1 MILYVTHIFLNSQF
15 IDPCMNLKYRVQ
27 NNVSSGEIKRS
38 IKIKILKKI
47 FAVRR
52 SKTHGKEGSL
62 PCA

>member
-1 MILYVTHIFLNSQF
+1 
-15 IDPCMNLKYRVQ
+15 MNLKYRVQ